1 MTAIAAQNR
10 PLHSSQG
17 HISLPKGPFEALQLD
32 CIQLPPTHS
41 SFLFG

>member
-1 MTAIAAQNR
+1 MTAKAAQNR

-17 HISLPKGPFEALQLD
+17 HISLPKGPFEAWQLYF
-32 CIQLPPTHS
+32 IQLPQSHS

>member
-1 MTAIAAQNR
+1 MTAKAAQNR

-17 HISLPKGPFEALQLD
+17 HISLPKGPFEAWQLD
-32 CIQLPPTHS
+32 FIQLPQSHS